1 MKEYIES
8 YKLTEDN
15 KEKLNE
21 MIKVVKEEYDI
32 EEGIHWLELLNN
44 YKFLRFLF
52 VDHVRLIMSGSNV
65 GVPYYHFILDIL
77 NHYGI
82 SAALIN
88 FVYKEWKIPSI
99 TEENTEVQI

>member
-1 MKEYIES
+1 
-8 YKLTEDN
+8 
-15 KEKLNE
+15 
-21 MIKVVKEEYDI
+21 
-32 EEGIHWLELLNN
+32 
-44 YKFLRFLF
+44 
-52 VDHVRLIMSGSNV
+52 MSGSNV
-65 GVPYYHFILDIL
+65 GVPYYHFILDVL